1 MNEVIQSELIL
12 NESSFHHTMTD
23 DDYKNHVKKQL
34 AFALAEKLME
44 TNRATFTYTK
54 NSHDF
59 TVKVIGRV
67 VV

>member
-34 AFALAEKLME
+34 AFALAEKLLE

-54 NSHDF
+54 NSNDF